1 MLSSPGLVELVFLLG
16 LSTAAI
22 PIGAQEAVPA
32 SAGKAVLTGVAIDSL
47 RGGYLRG
54 ASIFVSGT
62 ALSATTDASGRFRI
76 EGIPAGTRV
85 MELQHPLLDS
95 LSITLTTTP
104 KIFSDGDA
112 SFVMLSI
119 PSARTFV
126 ASICPAEQR
135 ARGPSVV
142 VGTVAD
148 AESGNP
154 SDGASVSVGWTDYQ
168 LSKKSIR
175 TIPQKRV
182 SPVSAAG
189 SFRMCGLPDD
199 LVAAVVA
206 SRGNDSTAAV
216 EVNLSSLVGIVSL
229 RLPPPFLAAAA
240 DTSGVRH
247 VKVTTSISGRVYD
260 ADGKPS
266 KGARVAI
273 EEDDAVAMTSQD
285 GTFILGGVRPGTR
298 RLNVRKIGYQPIQTA
313 VDLRPEGITGM
324 RVALGASVAVLKA
337 IVVSAARDAGLQ
349 RVGFTER
356 KSRQSGVFLEPKDIE
371 IRNGPSLNI
380 LLEKVQLLK
389 RSCARYFIDGFLQPG
404 NPEEY
409 LSGAEIGAVEVYS
422 ASFVPAEFISFS
434 RGNSPC
440 ASVVIWTKWKIG
452 PR

>member
-1 MLSSPGLVELVFLLG
+1 MSRPGLVELVFLLG
-16 LSTAAI
+16 LSMAAI
-22 PIGAQEAVPA
+22 PIGAQEAVPPA
-32 SAGKAVLTGVAIDSL
+32 AGKAVLTGVAIDSL

-104 KIFSDGDA
+104 KIFSDGNA

-126 ASICPAEQR
+126 ASICSAEQR
-135 ARGPSVV
+135 ARGPAVV

-182 SPVSAAG
+182 APVSAAG
-189 SFRMCGLPDD
+189 SFRMCGLPED

-229 RLPPPFLAAAA
+229 RLPPPLIAGAV
-240 DTSGVRH
+240 DSPGPTH
-247 VKVTTSISGRVYD
+247 PNHTTSISGRVYD
-260 ADGKPS
+260 AAGKPS

-273 EEDDAVAMTSQD
+273 EEDNAVAITSQD
-285 GTFILGGVRPGTR
+285 GTFILGGLRPGTR
-298 RLNVRKIGYQPIQTA
+298 RLSVRKIGYQPIQTA
-313 VDLRPEGITGM
+313 VDLRPEGITDM
-324 RVALGASVAVLKA
+324 KVPLGESVAVLKA
-337 IVVSAARDAGLQ
+337 IVVSAVRDAGLQ

-356 KSRQSGVFLEPKDIE
+356 KRRQSGVFLEPKDIE

-389 RSCARYFIDGFLQPG
+389 RSCARYFVDGFLQPG

-422 ASFVPAEFISFS
+422 ASFVPAEYISFS
-434 RGNSPC
+434 RENARC
-440 ASVVIWTKWKIG
+440 ASVVIWTKWKIA